1 MPIAL
6 KPGSK
11 RNTYNSSGYVVRV
24 AEPALMQLCLAAMEA
39 YVVGNPEAFEVET
52 FGLLWGTARVHRASK
67 KTFFSVE
74 HASTH
79 LSAKGD
85 HDSVRPDMNAIRLQR
100 DLMEKL
106 WPQLGCLGPHHTHPY
121 NSFKD
126 MKAVE
131 GWNPSSADRQY
142 FTGKA
147 FRELRH
153 RVCLITTVCKSSKSE
168 NKVSQFKS
176 NAIALQIDSH
186 WVLITAQVLYYEA
199 DVFTMS
205 ADDDERVQIE
215 IPFLRGFDGGHAA
228 LGTAGWG
235 TYSPLE
241 MGG

>member
-1 MPIAL
+1 MPIPV
-6 KPGSK
+6 KPRSK
-11 RNTYNSSGYVVRV
+11 RNTYNSRGYVVRV
-24 AEPALMQLCLAAMEA
+24 AEPALMQLCLGAMEA
-39 YVVGNPEAFEVET
+39 YVVGNPEAFEIET

-85 HDSVRPDMNAIRLQR
+85 RDSVLPDMNAVRLQC

-106 WPQLGCLGPHHTHPY
+106 WPQLGCLGSHHTHPY
-121 NSFKD
+121 DAAKEV
-126 MKAVE
+126 KAVE
-131 GWNPSSADRQY
+131 GWNPSPTDRAY

-153 RVCLITTVCKSSKSE
+153 RVSLITTVCKSSKSG
-168 NKVSQFKS
+168 NKASQFKS
-176 NAIALQIDSH
+176 NAVALHIDSH
-186 WVLITAQVLYYEA
+186 WVLITAQVLYYED

-205 ADDDERVQIE
+205 ADDDKGVRIE
-215 IPFLRGFDGGHAA
+215 IPFLRGFDGGHAT

-241 MGG
+241 MAS